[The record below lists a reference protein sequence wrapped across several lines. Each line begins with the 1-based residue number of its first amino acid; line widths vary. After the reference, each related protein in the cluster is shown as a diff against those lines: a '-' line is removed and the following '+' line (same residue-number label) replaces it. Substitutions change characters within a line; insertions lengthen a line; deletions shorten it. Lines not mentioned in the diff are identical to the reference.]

1 MGQDYI
7 DVMLDIE
14 TLGTDPGAPIL
25 QIGAKTFNRLY
36 TSDDWMASHFDEYV
50 DMQSCFDLGLTEVTA
65 GTLEFWFRQDQDMAQ
80 KVLFNANARP
90 IEEVLVYLN
99 QWASTLT
106 SGNEELRWWAKGPD
120 FDNVLIEHAAQL
132 AGEDV
137 PWRYNKKRCVR
148 TLQDV
153 ADWPDERLKHLSWF
167 REPDHDALADCEQ
180 QIDIVRHCIRE
191 LGVEPYDPD
200 TIDF

>member
-1 MGQDYI
+1 MDI
-7 DVMLDIE
+7 MLDIE

-25 QIGAKTFNRLY
+25 QIGAKAFNRLCS
-36 TSDDWMASHFDEYV
+36 SDDWMAMYFDEYV

-65 GTLEFWFRQDQDMAQ
+65 GALEFWFQQDQDMAQ
-80 KVLFNANARP
+80 KALFNRNARD
-90 IEEVLVYLN
+90 ITEVLVDLN
-99 QWASTLT
+99 MWAEQLA
-106 SGNEELRWWAKGPD
+106 NDAELRWWAKGPD
-120 FDNVLIEHAAQL
+120 FDNVLIEHAAHL

-153 ADWPDERLKHLSWF
+153 ADWPDERLRHLSWF
-167 REPDHDALADCEQ
+167 WEPDHDALADCEQ
-180 QIDIVRHCIRE
+180 QIKIVRHCIRE

-200 TIDF
+200 IIDF